1 MPVIEGLVQNTPE
14 WIIHRQGMVTASNM
28 WRVMAKL
35 KDPKKESAERARYK
49 AELVCEVLT
58 GRATEHYVSPAMET
72 GLEREPLAR
81 TAYEVKYDLE
91 AQPGG
96 FWAHDTIPRLGAS
109 PDAILGEDGLAEF
122 KCPSLTTHLGYL
134 LSGEIPEEYQ
144 LQMQTQMACTGRKWN
159 DFGSY
164 HPDMPERWQLWVKRL
179 ERDDKMISA
188 IELETL
194 QFLEEVIAV
203 VKKLEAK

>member
-81 TAYEVKYDLE
+81 HCQCIRDGIIY
-91 AQPGG
+91 
-96 FWAHDTIPRLGAS
+96 HRRGAGV
-109 PDAILGEDGLAEF
+109 DEG
-122 KCPSLTTHLGYL
+122 H
-134 LSGEIPEEYQ
+134 
-144 LQMQTQMACTGRKWN
+144 
-159 DFGSY
+159 
-164 HPDMPERWQLWVKRL
+164 
-179 ERDDKMISA
+179 
-188 IELETL
+188 
-194 QFLEEVIAV
+194 
-203 VKKLEAK
+203 